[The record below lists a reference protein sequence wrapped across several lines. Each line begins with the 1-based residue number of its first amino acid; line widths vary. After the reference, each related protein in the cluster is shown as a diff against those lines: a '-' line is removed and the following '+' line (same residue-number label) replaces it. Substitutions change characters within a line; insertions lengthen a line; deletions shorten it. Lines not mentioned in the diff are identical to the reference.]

1 MRRLTLSTIAQEDQL
16 QRIWPCAASCAG
28 AALIFAAG
36 LSALGTPTAQASV
49 RLGRGCACGYQRV
62 RLAMSSSL
70 EPTAEQ
76 FAALAARHADE
87 PVVMINLLQF
97 RADGGRQG
105 YIRYTQEVTTH
116 LQRVGGT
123 VRYAGASPSMV
134 IGDGEKPWWD
144 AIIVVEYP
152 SPAAFL
158 DMVSNED
165 YLKVHEHRAAG
176 LDRGDLVATSI
187 WTVAE

>member
-1 MRRLTLSTIAQEDQL
+1 
-16 QRIWPCAASCAG
+16 
-28 AALIFAAG
+28 
-36 LSALGTPTAQASV
+36 
-49 RLGRGCACGYQRV
+49 
-62 RLAMSSSL
+62 MSSSL

-76 FAALAARHADE
+76 FAALAARPADE

-97 RADGGRQG
+97 RADGGRQS
-105 YIRYTQEVTTH
+105 YIRYAQEVTPH

-123 VRYAGASPSMV
+123 VRYAGMSPSMV
-134 IGDGEKPWWD
+134 IGDGEKPWWE

-165 YLKVHEHRAAG
+165 YLKLHEHRAAG
-176 LDRGDLVATSI
+176 LDRGDLIATSI
-187 WTVAE
+187 WSLGE